1 MPPVGRPR
9 SRTDQG
15 TVAPT
20 RQIAV
25 PSLQGGATTISN
37 LQTGAGLGWNQFV
50 DEAEFVPELMW
61 PTSVRWYDQMRTD
74 SQLAALYTA
83 VAYGITQLR
92 WIIDPNHARQE
103 VVDGVSEDLNLPV
116 RGQDDWPRR
125 RMKSRFAHSK
135 HIRQA
140 MLALIYGHMY
150 FEQVGEIINGK
161 WRLRKLVPIMPRTI
175 ENINMAD
182 DGGLVSVQQFRPM
195 NADFSKPPPE
205 IPVDRLVGF
214 IFEQEGANWVG
225 RSMLRDCYKDWL
237 IKDRLVRVDA
247 INHERAGGVPL
258 AAAPAGATPGEVDAL
273 SRMMQD
279 FRVGETSGGAV
290 PYGTDITV
298 ARATNSKVV
307 DSISQRDE
315 AMARRFLLMLVN
327 LAQSGQHVGSYALG
341 ETFEDFFIVGQR
353 AITQWYCDV
362 MTEYLIEDWVD
373 WNYGEDEDLVPQLT
387 WERTSEDALGVDQLS
402 MLVDKGVI
410 MVDEELEDAVRYKYR
425 LPKRTSPR
433 PDPADLVQPGA
444 APGKGAPSARQAA
457 PAPTQ
462 ASGVYNWERENTM
475 TFTEPP
481 HVMASADPVLMTVPN
496 VPILEVGV
504 EYQLSTGPTTFTPED
519 LHDVVTAAN
528 EDPSIPCPR
537 LGIGHIDPRFNGPE
551 YDGTPTFGKAKNL
564 RLSDNGMVVYA
575 DYVGVPSWL
584 GKILPYAFP
593 SRSIEGWWNVSSG
606 SGKTW
611 RFVLSAC
618 KMLGVTWPGVSRL
631 EDLPQYYGEEVPSD
645 VQIDPGLFQGGGQ
658 VPVTASANLDD
669 IRRAFYNEY
678 VQASEGARYWW
689 VRAVMTDPNQLVVED
704 EDSGQLYLLPFS
716 SDDRGNVS
724 FGEPSAVRVDYVP
737 ETREIQKEAA
747 SHIAAALAVGH
758 KVMATYESRASS
770 RPNTER
776 GGMDPKEIRRRLNLP
791 GDATDE
797 QVREALKELNTVM
810 EAEQEEGTPAT
821 PQPRPAEGEPGTPA
835 PVPAP
840 APTPAEGEPQPEPRP
855 AEGEPQPVG
864 APTAIAASAAEDGF
878 VRVDKATWEEIKTG
892 AATAVQLAATQAK
905 EKNENLVSAAIS
917 DGRVPPSRKD
927 HWIAALKA
935 DFEGNSQVL
944 ASLEPGLIPVGQRT
958 NGHNDGQAQA
968 SSDHKQVQEWTR
980 TLFPETT
987 RQNEGAPPAI
997 MREEG

>member
-373 WNYGEDEDLVPQLT
+373 WNYGPDEPAPLLVFERVDDDSLPSADL
-387 WERTSEDALGVDQLS
+387 A
-402 MLVDKGVI
+402 
-410 MVDEELEDAVRYKYR
+410 ELVRYGAITVDDSTEEWLRDRHKM
-425 LPKRTSPR
+425 PK
-433 PDPADLVQPGA
+433 
-444 APGKGAPSARQAA
+444 
-457 PAPTQ
+457 
-462 ASGVYNWERENTM
+462 
-475 TFTEPP
+475 
-481 HVMASADPVLMTVPN
+481 
-496 VPILEVGV
+496 
-504 EYQLSTGPTTFTPED
+504 
-519 LHDVVTAAN
+519 
-528 EDPSIPCPR
+528 
-537 LGIGHIDPRFNGPE
+537 
-551 YDGTPTFGKAKNL
+551 
-564 RLSDNGMVVYA
+564 
-575 DYVGVPSWL
+575 
-584 GKILPYAFP
+584 
-593 SRSIEGWWNVSSG
+593 
-606 SGKTW
+606 
-611 RFVLSAC
+611 
-618 KMLGVTWPGVSRL
+618 
-631 EDLPQYYGEEVPSD
+631 
-645 VQIDPGLFQGGGQ
+645 
-658 VPVTASANLDD
+658 LD
-669 IRRAFYNEY
+669 
-678 VQASEGARYWW
+678 
-689 VRAVMTDPNQLVVED
+689 
-704 EDSGQLYLLPFS
+704 
-716 SDDRGNVS
+716 
-724 FGEPSAVRVDYVP
+724 
-737 ETREIQKEAA
+737 
-747 SHIAAALAVGH
+747 
-758 KVMATYESRASS
+758 
-770 RPNTER
+770 
-776 GGMDPKEIRRRLNLP
+776 
-791 GDATDE
+791 
-797 QVREALKELNTVM
+797 
-810 EAEQEEGTPAT
+810 
-821 PQPRPAEGEPGTPA
+821 QPRPVPVAAPKLMDPSAEQPAAVADATATDALKAGRRPHPMLRKASFVSAQNPHGEARFAGDTGEYADRLPDRKLHR
-835 PVPAP
+835 
-840 APTPAEGEPQPEPRP
+840 APTHHEIASMADFKKLDEMWNAATDKLIADYKAKVLPGQLASIKKQQLKAKTIGEL
-855 AEGEPQPVG
+855 
-864 APTAIAASAAEDGF
+864 ASVTVEA
-878 VRVDKATWEEIKTG
+878 TG
-892 AATAVQLAATQAK
+892 AELMAKHLIDTAKAGIETAHEEAVAQGVTDAEKIGVSAVEDLLASRAQGAAILMANALSEIAGRKAVTIADPANIDNKAIATAVIDHIDGLSDRFLK
-905 EKNENLVSAAIS
+905 DNLGGAITGAQN
-917 DGRVPPSRKD
+917 DGR
-927 HWIAALKA
+927 AAQMENTEGGQIFSSELLDSDCCEECAAVDSTEYEDMAEARA
-935 DFEGNSQVL
+935 DYPAGGYIDCL
-944 ASLEPGLIPVGQRT
+944 GGPRCRGGLITVY
-958 NGHNDGQAQA
+958 DAQAQE
-968 SSDHKQVQEWTR
+968 D
-980 TLFPETT
+980 L
-987 RQNEGAPPAI
+987 
-997 MREEG
+997 